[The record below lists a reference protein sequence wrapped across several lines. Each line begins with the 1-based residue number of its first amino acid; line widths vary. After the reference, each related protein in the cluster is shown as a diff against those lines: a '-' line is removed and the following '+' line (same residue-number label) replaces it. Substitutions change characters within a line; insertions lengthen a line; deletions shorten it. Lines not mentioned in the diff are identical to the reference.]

1 MINLAVAAYLI
12 KNQKLLEEAQ
22 KGDDRF
28 VQTVGSNI
36 NIYIMLA
43 IAIGQLFGYSY
54 IMLFSVYP
62 NSAED
67 SEIGKKI
74 AEIKSKDVEKWN
86 NELKKQPE

>member
-1 MINLAVAAYLI
+1 MINLTVAAFLI
-12 KNQKLLEEAQ
+12 KNQKILEEAQ
-22 KGDDRF
+22 QVDDRF

-54 IMLFSVYP
+54 IMVVSVFP
-62 NSAED
+62 NYKKD

-74 AEIKSKDVEKWN
+74 AGLKRKNVEKWN
-86 NELKKQPE
+86 NELKKQGE